1 MGGNYGKS
9 VYNQL
14 MDVIA
19 RLDVMEAECKSGR
32 KEIASLNSEV
42 KSLQKENSR
51 LKTEL
56 DTVKAENAALR
67 EENNSLR
74 KENQLLRDDNE
85 RMKRTLNNNSTN
97 SGLPPSS
104 DPLGKAPNTY
114 NSRKPTKKKA
124 GAQPGHKG
132 KHISKA
138 EVEKKIQ
145 EGRMEH
151 RLEEIGTPG
160 NRYVTRY
167 RLDLEVKTVATEIR
181 IYADENGKF
190 EIPKEYRADVSYGET
205 IKAIAAFLY
214 SEGVVSNDR
223 ICLFIN
229 SLSQDTLG
237 ISTGSIYGF
246 CRRFSKNC
254 SQLRPIL
261 EETLLNSEV
270 ICTDSTVITTN
281 GKQTYIR
288 NLSTNDCVLYYG
300 CEKKDLEALGK
311 IRVLKEYAGTF
322 IHDHETSMYHFG
334 TCHGECNVHLGR
346 YLQKNTEETGHSWSH
361 HMDQFLRGM
370 DHARNERIRSGD
382 TVFTDEQL
390 ARYESRYD
398 ELIVEG
404 REANQKTKG
413 RKAKKEEKA
422 LLNRLEKY
430 KTNHLLFLH
439 EFEVPFSNNMSEKDL
454 RLCKNREKM
463 AGGFRNGDG
472 RQMYCDIIS
481 FVETV
486 KRKKKNIFESIK
498 ALINGTPVIE

>member
-1 MGGNYGKS
+1 MGGNYEKS

-14 MDVIA
+14 MDVMA
-19 RLDVMEAECKSGR
+19 RLDVMEAEHKNDR
-32 KEIASLNSEV
+32 KEIADLNAEV
-42 KSLQKENSR
+42 KSLRKENFC
-51 LKTEL
+51 LKTEA
-56 DTVKAENAALR
+56 DTVKAENTALR
-67 EENNSLR
+67 EENNFLR

-85 RMKRTLNNNSTN
+85 RMKRILNNNSAD
-97 SGLPPSS
+97 SSQPPSS
-104 DPLGKAPNTY
+104 DPPGKAPNTY

-124 GAQPGHKG
+124 GARPGHKG
-132 KHISKA
+132 THISKA
-138 EVEKKIQ
+138 AVEKKIR

-160 NRYVTRY
+160 SSYITRY

-181 IYADENGKF
+181 IYADEKGKF
-190 EIPKEYRADVSYGET
+190 EIPKEYRAEVSYGEN

-223 ICLFIN
+223 ICLFTN
-229 SLSQDTLG
+229 PLSQDTLG

-246 CRRFSKNC
+246 CRRFSESC
-254 SQLRPIL
+254 AQLRPIL

-270 ICTDSTVITTN
+270 ACTDATTITTN

-300 CEKKDLEALGK
+300 CEKKDLESSGK
-311 IRVLKEYAGTF
+311 LRVLKEYTGTL

-334 TCHGECNVHLGR
+334 TRHGECDVHLGR
-346 YLQKNTEETGHSWSH
+346 YLQKNTEETGHPWSH
-361 HMDQFLRGM
+361 HMEQFLKGM
-370 DHARNERIRSGD
+370 DHARKERIRSGD
-382 TVFTDEQL
+382 TAFTTEEL
-390 ARYESRYD
+390 ARYESRYE
-398 ELIVEG
+398 ELIDEG
-404 REANQKTKG
+404 REANQKTRG
-413 RKAKKEEKA
+413 RKAKKEENA

-439 EFEVPFSNNMSEKDL
+439 DFKIPFSNNMSEKDL
-454 RLCKNREKM
+454 RICKNREKM

-498 ALINGTPVIE
+498 ALISGIPVIQ